1 MKEYLSIFWA
11 FLNVGMFTFGGGY
24 AMIPVVE
31 RELVK
36 KRAWLSMD
44 ELMDYYTVSQIMP
57 GLIGVNLL
65 IFIGNKRKGPFAGF
79 LGAAGF
85 MLPGLCLITVIA
97 LFISNFAEMPAV
109 QCAFAGIRIAVAA
122 LILDTVIKLLK
133 GVFKGIKPLLIFVFV
148 FVFSV
153 IPAGLAPAFM
163 RSPAFLVA
171 VSGLAGLLLFRQK
184 KQKPPTENSSGGSLP
199 ESPANSEKGTRP

>member
-1 MKEYLSIFWA
+1 MKEYLKIFWA
-11 FLNVGMFTFGGGY
+11 FVNIGVFTFGGGY
-24 AMIPVVE
+24 AIIPVVE
-31 RELVK
+31 RELIK
-36 KRAWLSMD
+36 KREWLTMD

-85 MLPGLCLITVIA
+85 VLPGVCIITVIA

-122 LILDTVIKLLK
+122 LIVDTVIKLVK
-133 GVFKGIKPLLIFVFV
+133 GVFKGIRPFLIFVFV

-153 IPAGLAPAFM
+153 LPPGLAPSFL

-171 VSGLAGLLLFRQK
+171 VSGLAGLILFWQK
-184 KQKPPTENSSGGSLP
+184 KPK
-199 ESPANSEKGTRP
+199 SPKEKQS